1 MSAYTVVILICSLN
15 IGHAECQPDTAID
28 VMRGP
33 RTESAMMC
41 MMAGQ
46 ALVAQ
51 TALAPREGEEYVKI
65 MCSNSGQNIRAASR
79 IFNTD
84 D

>member
-1 MSAYTVVILICSLN
+1 MSAYTIVILICSVQ
-15 IGHAECQPDTAID
+15 IGHSDCRPDTAID

-33 RTESAMMC
+33 KVENAMMC
-41 MMAGQ
+41 LMAGQ

-51 TALAPREGEEYVKI
+51 SALAPREGQEYMKI
-65 MCSNSGQNIRAASR
+65 MCSGADRNIRAASR
-79 IFNTD
+79 VINTD